1 MRKVHMLIVAAL
13 LAVSV
18 AVPQAAWGAVPQTAM
33 GPDMNNCFG
42 LASGQRASTLHDTG
56 EHASSFDEPRTGIGN
71 LAFRVFGLDSV
82 GEAGAILA
90 EADGIDATN
99 CSE

>member
-1 MRKVHMLIVAAL
+1 MRKVRILVVCAL

-18 AVPQAAWGAVPQTAM
+18 AVPQAAWGAVPQTAK

-71 LAFRVFGLDSV
+71 LTMRVFGFPSV
-82 GEAGAILA
+82 GAAGSFLA
-90 EADGIDATN
+90 ANDGIDATN
-99 CSE
+99 CQ

>member
-1 MRKVHMLIVAAL
+1 MIKVRIIIVAAL

-18 AVPQAAWGAVPQTAM
+18 AVPQAAWAAVPQTAK
-33 GPDMNNCFG
+33 GPNMNNCFG

-82 GEAGAILA
+82 GEAGAVLA
-90 EADGIDATN
+90 DADGIDATN
-99 CSE
+99 CE

>member
-1 MRKVHMLIVAAL
+1 MKKVRILIVTAL

-18 AVPQAAWGAVPQTAM
+18 AVPQAAWGAVPQSAA

-56 EHASSFDEPRTGIGN
+56 EHASSFSEPRTGIGN
-71 LAFRVFGLDSV
+71 LAFRVFGFGSV
-82 GEAGAILA
+82 GEAGAFLA
-90 EADGIDATN
+90 ANDDIDATN
-99 CSE
+99 CQ